1 MEQLSKK
8 VYLGNNTGNYIVDFN
23 VKKYVIEYLKKYLTK
38 PSTKLDSLLDLHYV
52 KNNPYVFIP
61 YFSMNSYYLL
71 FIHHANYYLSV
82 LIDKNSIHNTTEI
95 NYNHLKIFHIR
106 LRGNKTLYSG
116 TLFDGNLIKI
126 DNKSIFLIRNLYVLQ
141 GKEIKENYLTKIKSI
156 DNLLN
161 NIQTDK
167 LYDTFEIKVTRYYKI
182 MQKDLDE
189 FKNKLPTTKLPI
201 SGMEFMSINQD
212 IPNYYNEF
220 NITREIQL
228 ETKVFKINKLN
239 VPDIYELYCLQNNN
253 MYKYGIAYISS
264 LEKSKQINS
273 LFNNKDT
280 LIMECTYNKKFN
292 KWEPIDTTNK
302 NLSEYNDIVS
312 TLKKI
317 I

>member
-23 VKKYVIEYLKKYLTK
+23 IKKYVIEYLKKYLPE
-38 PSTKLDSLLDLHYV
+38 PSKKMDNLLDLHYV

-82 LIDKNSIHNTTEI
+82 LIEKNSICDNI
-95 NYNHLKIFHIR
+95 NYNNLKIFHVR

-126 DNKSIFLIRNLYVLQ
+126 DNKSIFLIRNLYVIQ
-141 GKEIKENYLTKIKSI
+141 GKEIKDNYLTKIKMI
-156 DNLLN
+156 DNILN
-161 NIQTDK
+161 SIHTDK
-167 LYDTFEIKVTRYYKI
+167 LYDTFELKVTRYYKI
-182 MQKDLDE
+182 NQKDLEE

-201 SGMEFMSINQD
+201 SGMEFISVNQD
-212 IPNYYNEF
+212 TLNYYNEF
-220 NITREIQL
+220 DIKKNIENEMKI
-228 ETKVFKINKLN
+228 FKINKLN
-239 VPDIYELYCLQNNN
+239 IPDVYELYCMQHNNI
-253 MYKYGIAYISS
+253 YKYGIAYISS

-280 LIMECTYNKKFN
+280 LIMECSYNKKFN
-292 KWEPIDTTNK
+292 KWEPIHSSNK
-302 NLSEYNDIVS
+302 DLSDYNDVVASI
-312 TLKKI
+312 KKI